1 MAASRMEEGR
11 KGEGQT
17 VRREEEKERCL
28 ESRGSREAVF

>member
-28 ESRGSREAVF
+28 ESGGSREAVF